1 MSWKRHSL
9 RAFESARKT
18 VWHVVVLVVG
28 SGLLLAGIAMIVLP
42 GPAFVF
48 IPAGLAV
55 LATQYVWAKRLLH
68 YLRSQLPGQNSSAE
82 PDRQVEKNQPAGPG
96 SSPGAALEPSSEP
109 PGDAAEPA
117 VPERLL
123 PPEPDVDPVAVSDLA
138 VDDRREQSGQPS

>member
-55 LATQYVWAKRLLH
+55 LATQYAWARRLLN
-68 YLRSQLPGQNSSAE
+68 YLRDRLPLKADSGAAGTSSEPSAE
-82 PDRQVEKNQPAGPG
+82 PPGEAVQPALPEGQ
-96 SSPGAALEPSSEP
+96 AP
-109 PGDAAEPA
+109 PDPA
-117 VPERLL
+117 
-123 PPEPDVDPVAVSDLA
+123 VDPVAVSDLA
-138 VDDRREQSGQPS
+138 VDDRAKQRGQPS